1 MCAVQVAQKEVRE
14 EEESDDGGEE
24 EESDEEVAAAP
35 PLLVP
40 AAGASAAQPGR
51 AAAGPAL
58 AVREH
63 SLEDEEAA
71 ADDGKD
77 TVSANVYAQPPHA
90 PAGSAS
96 PGYAPVAQLKDEPQ
110 AGMPMEASHNLE
122 VTDVRP
128 SALAQPRSD
137 KWDEVMAA
145 WENEDGP
152 SASSAPVPAQG
163 DILLAAP
170 AYAAQPWAPEAA
182 LPAQQ
187 AAGLLTAHPL
197 ASSLNTDPSYGWLN
211 NAAPLSLHEAAG
223 DARPPSASSHAS
235 HAENQP
241 PPYAATA
248 DSPERPLLQ
257 GVLAGGPPRSTAAPA
272 AMLSAGDEGAL
283 GTAAEQRRAAEMRAE
298 LEARARLEMEGT
310 LARIEKHFK
319 ASQPRANTAGVMS
332 FTETR
337 LVLLA

>member
-1 MCAVQVAQKEVRE
+1 MCELQVAQKEVRE
-14 EEESDDGGEE
+14 EEESDDEGEE

-40 AAGASAAQPGR
+40 AAGPSAAQPGG

-58 AVREH
+58 TAREH

-71 ADDGKD
+71 EEDGKD
-77 TVSANVYAQPPHA
+77 TSSANVNAQPTHA

-110 AGMPMEASHNLE
+110 AGMPIEASQKLE
-122 VTDVRP
+122 VTGVRP

-145 WENEDGP
+145 WEGEDSP

-163 DILLAAP
+163 DILLVAS
-170 AYAAQPWAPEAA
+170 AYAAQPWASEAA

-187 AAGLLTAHPL
+187 AAGPPSAHPL
-197 ASSLNTDPSYGWLN
+197 ASSLDADPSYGWLN
-211 NAAPLSLHEAAG
+211 SAAPLSLREAAG
-223 DARPPSASSHAS
+223 DPRPPSASSHAS
-235 HAENQP
+235 HAENRP
-241 PPYAATA
+241 PPYAGTA

-272 AMLSAGDEGAL
+272 AMLGAGDEGAL

-319 ASQPRANTAGVMS
+319 ASQPRAATAGMMS
-332 FTETR
+332 FTQTR
-337 LVLLA
+337 LFLLA